1 MHHKSIIIIGGG
13 LAGLSAGCYA
23 RMNGYYT
30 HILEHHTQ
38 PGGLCTAW
46 KKKGYT
52 MDGCIHWLMSCKPGA
67 SYRQVYDELGAFQDN
82 NLMILDE
89 FCSFYDQKSGNRL
102 DFTADLARLAS
113 DMRSLAP
120 EDEKAVD
127 EFIQCCQDL
136 SGFDPGIP
144 EPKELLGP
152 LSGMKM
158 MWQVRHIL
166 KYVMKYNMPVADYAQ
181 RFKNDFLRQ
190 CIINLFVPEM
200 PAYFLLAVMGQL
212 TGGQLGRVEG
222 ASQRFSNAIAQRYKD
237 LGGKISY
244 KALVE
249 KIIVEDDRAVGVRL
263 SDGTEERA
271 DIVVSAAD
279 THSTIFDMLEGKYID
294 ESIQSRF
301 SSWPLFKPITLVTYG
316 VAREYAGEKSSQ
328 VISLNKP
335 LTVMGK
341 EIAKIFLRIF
351 NYDSTLAPVG
361 KTVLQVMLET
371 EYEPWMELVKDEAAY
386 DAEKSRVTA
395 EIMARIE
402 ELYPGSSEVVEVT
415 DVATPYTFWHY
426 TRNYR
431 ASYEG
436 WLMTREA
443 VQTLLPKTLPGLDNF
458 YMAGQW
464 VEPGGGIPPV
474 LYSGRNLV
482 RLLCEREN
490 QVFIAT
496 IPQ

>member
-13 LAGLSAGCYA
+13 LAGLSTGCYG
-23 RMNGYYT
+23 RMNEYYT

-52 MDGCIHWLMSCKPGA
+52 MDGCIHWLMSCKPEA
-67 SYRQVYDELGAFQDN
+67 SYRQVYDELGAFQGN
-82 NLMILDE
+82 KLMMLDD

-102 DFTADLARLAS
+102 DFTSDLERLAS
-113 DMRSLAP
+113 NMRSLAP

-127 EFIQCCQDL
+127 EFIQCCQAL
-136 SGFDPGIP
+136 REFDPGIP
-144 EPKELLGP
+144 EPRELLGP

-166 KYVMKYNMPVADYAQ
+166 KYVLKYNMSVVIYAQ
-181 RFKNDFLRQ
+181 RFKNDFLRH

-200 PAYFLLAVMGQL
+200 PAYFLFAVMGQL
-212 TGGQLGRVEG
+212 IGGQLGCVEG

-244 KALVE
+244 KAMVE
-249 KIIVEDDRAVGVRL
+249 KIIVEDNRAVGVRL
-263 SDGTEERA
+263 TDGTEERA

-279 THSTIFDMLEGKYID
+279 AHSTIFDMLDGKYID
-294 ESIQSRF
+294 AQIRSRF
-301 SSWPLFKPITLVTYG
+301 SSWPLFKPLVLLSYG
-316 VAREYAGEKSSQ
+316 VAREYVGEKSSQ
-328 VISLNKP
+328 IISLKSP
-335 LTVMGK
+335 VTVMGK
-341 EIAKIFLRIF
+341 EIKEIFLRIF

-361 KTVLQVMLET
+361 KTVLQATLET
-371 EYEPWMELVKDEAAY
+371 DYEPWMELVKDEAAY
-386 DAEKSRVTA
+386 NEEKSRVAA
-395 EIMARIE
+395 EIMTRIE
-402 ELYPGSSEVVEVT
+402 ELYPGTSQALEVT

-443 VQTLLPKTLPGLDNF
+443 SQTLLPKTLPGLDNF

-464 VEPGGGIPPV
+464 VEPGGGIPPA

-482 RLLCEREN
+482 RILCELEN
-490 QVFIAT
+490 RVFITT